1 MSKVERFEDLDC
13 WKVAREITNKIYDL
27 SERGRFARDYALKT
41 QIRDACISIM
51 SNISEGFE
59 RDWDK
64 EHAHFLSYSQGSAGE
79 VRSQLYIALDR
90 QYVTKEEFD
99 EVYKVLVREA
109 LMINGLMKYL
119 KESDYDAQ
127 KCRK

>member
-13 WKVAREITNKIYDL
+13 WKMAREITNRVYDL
-27 SERGRFARDYALKT
+27 SEKGRFVRDYGLKT
-41 QIRDACISIM
+41 QMRDACISIM

-90 QYVTKEEFD
+90 RYITKEEFD
-99 EVYKVLVREA
+99 EVYKMLVRVA
-109 LMINGLMKYL
+109 LMINGFIKYL
-119 KESDYDAQ
+119 KESDYDAE
-127 KCRK
+127 KNKK